1 MIWRCGSV
9 GMRGK
14 RLLLA
19 GGTNCIREILEFAR
33 ENGIVLIAAGNIGDT
48 ALKRCADEQYDV
60 DTSDVDAMVKFGKEA
75 RIDGIFA
82 GGNETNIAAAIR
94 IAGKLG
100 LPYYCDLEQW
110 NTLMNK
116 ESFKSLCREY
126 DVPVTGEYPIHT
138 PDDLRTSGPEI
149 RYPVVVKPVDACNSR
164 GVFYCSSREE
174 LAEAAERAFSL
185 SAARRILVE
194 EYAAGDEV
202 CATYTVCNGNITL
215 SCLKV
220 KYPVAE
226 QEGLRNLPAVYIYPS
241 GYLDRYLTEVNGRI
255 IRMLE
260 SLRLRFGTLFIQS
273 IFTSRGIRVFEAGF
287 RPEGTNDFRYT
298 DMENRVNHLH
308 LLIEQALTGK
318 VQDDPNSRDN
328 PCFRHACC
336 TYTMCARG
344 GTVASVRGLEQ
355 LQDERIMTVEQ
366 FHHPGDVIPFGQ
378 TLDQRMLRFYIRA
391 DSMKEAAQVID
402 KIQDTV
408 TVCDENGRSILVPG
422 YDTSGLA

>member
-1 MIWRCGSV
+1 M

-19 GGTNCIREILEFAR
+19 GGTNCIREIREYAR
-33 ENGIVLIAAGNIGDT
+33 DNGIVLIAAGNIGYT
-48 ALKRCADEQYDV
+48 ALKQYADEQYDV
-60 DTSDVDAMVKFGKEA
+60 DTSDVEAMAKLVKDA

-94 IAGKLG
+94 VTEKCG
-100 LPYYCDLEQW
+100 LPYYCDMEQW
-110 NTLMNK
+110 NALMNK

-126 DVPVTGEYPIHT
+126 GIPVTGEYPVHT
-138 PDDLRTSGPEI
+138 LEDLDDSEPEI
-149 RYPVVVKPVDACNSR
+149 CYPVVVKPVDSCSSN

-174 LAEAAERAFSL
+174 LVPAAEKAASFSGV
-185 SAARRILVE
+185 RRILVE

-202 CATYTVCNGNITL
+202 CATYTICNGKITL

-241 GYLDRYLTEVNGRI
+241 GYLDRYLEEVNDKVI
-255 IRMLE
+255 CMLK
-260 SLRLRFGTLFIQS
+260 SLQLRFGTLFIQS
-273 IFTSRGIRVFEAGF
+273 IFTGEGIRVFEAGF
-287 RPEGTNDFRYT
+287 RPEGTSDFRYT

-308 LLIEQALTGK
+308 LLIEQALTGE

-328 PCFRHACC
+328 PRFRHVCC
-336 TYTMCARG
+336 TFTLCARG
-344 GTVASVRGLEQ
+344 GVAASVRGLEQ
-355 LQDERIMTVEQ
+355 LKDERIRMVDQ
-366 FHHPGDVIPFGQ
+366 FHHEGDVIPYGQ
-378 TLDQRMLRFYIRA
+378 TLDQRMLRFYIRT
-391 DSMKEAAQVID
+391 DSAEEAARVID

-408 TVCDENGRSILVPG
+408 TVCDGNGRSILFPG
-422 YDTSGLA
+422 YDTSGLRG